1 MVMRQQ
7 IDIIG
12 LVTRAQGGD
21 RQAYS
26 ELYECFQP
34 RVYAVALACLRD
46 APAAQELTH
55 DVLVQAF
62 EKLSQLRQPAAFPGW
77 LRQMAMHMAINRG
90 SRSGQRAYATDVVL
104 DEMTAPSA
112 SPLEQLIS
120 HEQIAQVR
128 QSLARLK
135 PLDRDTL
142 LAFYYDGQSLATI
155 SQQAAAPVGTIKRR
169 LHVARQRLRQELAWV
184 LRTADS
190 PASMAGVSSPTQ

>member
-1 MVMRQQ
+1 MRQQ
-7 IDIIG
+7 IDIVG

-26 ELYECFQP
+26 ELYAHFQP
-34 RVYAVALACLRD
+34 GVYAVALACLRD
-46 APAAQELTH
+46 TQAAQELTH
-55 DVLVQAF
+55 DVLVQGF
-62 EKLSQLRQPAAFPGW
+62 EKLSQLRQPAAFPCL
-77 LRQMAMHMAINRG
+77 LRQMATHMGSNRV
-90 SRSGQRAYATDVVL
+90 SRRGQNAYVSDVVL

-120 HEQIAQVR
+120 REQTAQVR

-142 LAFYYDGQSLATI
+142 LAFYYDGQSLETI

-184 LRTADS
+184 V
-190 PASMAGVSSPTQ
+190 G

>member
-1 MVMRQQ
+1 MSSMAMRQQ
-7 IDIIG
+7 IDLVG

-26 ELYECFQP
+26 ELYERFQP
-34 RVYAVALACLRD
+34 CVYAVALACLRD
-46 APAAQELTH
+46 AQAAQELTH

-77 LRQMAMHMAINRG
+77 LRQMATHMGINRV
-90 SRSGQRAYATDVVL
+90 SRHGQSAYVPDVVL

-120 HEQIAQVR
+120 REQIAQVR

-155 SQQAAAPVGTIKRR
+155 SQHVAAPLGTIKRR

-184 LRTADS
+184 E
-190 PASMAGVSSPTQ
+190 

>member
-1 MVMRQQ
+1 MRQQ
-7 IDIIG
+7 IDIVE

-26 ELYECFQP
+26 ELYAHFRP
-34 RVYAVALACLRD
+34 GVYTVALACLRD
-46 APAAQELTH
+46 PQAAQELTH

-77 LRQMAMHMAINRG
+77 LRQMATHMAINRV
-90 SRSGQRAYATDVVL
+90 SRHGQSTYATDVGL
-104 DEMTAPSA
+104 NELTAPSA

-120 HEQIAQVR
+120 REQITQVR

-135 PLDRDTL
+135 PLDRNTL
-142 LAFYYDGQSLATI
+142 LAFYYDGQSLETI
-155 SQQAAAPVGTIKRR
+155 SQQVAAPVGTIKRR

-184 LRTADS
+184 E
-190 PASMAGVSSPTQ
+190 

>member
-1 MVMRQQ
+1 MA
-7 IDIIG
+7 IG
-12 LVTRAQGGD
+12 RLTASCTHTSG
-21 RQAYS
+21 
-26 ELYECFQP
+26 
-34 RVYAVALACLRD
+34 RVCIPVALACLRD
-46 APAAQELTH
+46 PQAAQELTH

-77 LRQMAMHMAINRG
+77 LRQMAARMVINRV
-90 SRSGQRAYATDVVL
+90 SRDGQRAYATDVVL

-120 HEQIAQVR
+120 REQIVQVR

-142 LAFYYDGQSLATI
+142 LAFYYDDQSLETI
-155 SQQAAAPVGTIKRR
+155 SQRAEAPVGTIKRR

-184 LRTADS
+184 V
-190 PASMAGVSSPTQ
+190 G

>member
-1 MVMRQQ
+1 MCQQ
-7 IDIIG
+7 IDVVE
-12 LVTRAQGGD
+12 LVTRAQDGD

-26 ELYECFQP
+26 ELYARFQP
-34 RVYAVALACLRD
+34 SVYAVALACLRD
-46 APAAQELTH
+46 AQASQELTH

-77 LRQMAMHMAINRG
+77 LRQTATHMAINRV
-90 SRSGQRAYATDVVL
+90 SRHGQSTYATDVVL

-120 HEQIAQVR
+120 REQITQVR

-142 LAFYYDGQSLATI
+142 LAFYYDDQSLETI
-155 SQQAAAPVGTIKRR
+155 SQQAEAPIGTIKRR

-184 LRTADS
+184 E
-190 PASMAGVSSPTQ
+190 